1 MNIFNLVDIDIP
13 TTVDKV
19 EFYTVDPTTLSFVKF
34 GTEIIGTN
42 NSGKLIA
49 LYVIATEDISEL
61 NITVQTSS
69 NIGAKLKIDRGI
81 QSDFSGVQNNN
92 TITINNV
99 MQNTPIRITM
109 FMTIEMN
116 SWAEG
121 SIELVWN
128 YN

>member
-121 SIELVWN
+121 SIELLWN